1 MKDNIKFFIQYIL
14 KFNFFF
20 SYQLRKI
27 KSYKILTKNELEKI
41 KLEKIKLLLSK
52 SQKSIFYKNLY
63 KTANI
68 DINCINSLEDIKKLP
83 IITKEMIKGKE
94 EELLTINK
102 KLLFKGFTSGS
113 TGSPLTV
120 FYSYLSVLKENAYVW
135 YYRENNGLRF
145 KDPVISLRGNLTKNE
160 LFKFDPFTNTLYL
173 SSYNLNNTNINLY
186 YEKIKKF
193 KPKAFLGYPSSIYL
207 LAQLFKE
214 NSINFNIPLV
224 FTSSET
230 LYENQKDFIEKEFNC
245 KICDWYGNA
254 ERTIALQKEDLFYE
268 EPYLYSINEFESDYV
283 ITTNLINDS
292 FPLIRYKVD
301 DSFILQD
308 SKIKTVLGRND
319 DFIILKDGTKIGRI
333 DHIFKG
339 LHGIKFAQIIQNK
352 INEIDIN
359 IVIDNFE
366 VFNLD
371 VLKKK
376 IKERL
381 GEEIIYTINYISEKE
396 IIYMNSGKFK
406 MVVNNVK

>member
-14 KFNFFF
+14 KFNFLFK
-20 SYQLRKI
+20 YQLNKI
-27 KSYKILTKNELEKI
+27 KSYKKLNSEELEKL
-41 KLEKIKLLLSK
+41 KLKRLKSLLLK
-52 SQKSIFYKNLY
+52 SQKNLFYKNLY
-63 KTANI
+63 KTSNI
-68 DINCINSLEDIKKLP
+68 DINDIKALEDIKKLP

-94 EELLTINK
+94 EELLTTNK
-102 KLLFKGFTSGS
+102 KFLFKGFTSGS

-135 YYRENNGLRF
+135 YYREKHGLKF
-145 KDPVISLRGNLTKNE
+145 KDPIVSLRGNLTKNE
-160 LFKFDPFTNTLYL
+160 LFKFDSFTNTLYL
-173 SSYNLNNTNINLY
+173 SSYNLNNTNIKLY
-186 YEKIKKF
+186 YEKIKEF

-214 NSINFNIPLV
+214 NSINFDISLV

-230 LYENQKDFIEKEFNC
+230 LYENQKDFIEQTFNC
-245 KICDWYGNA
+245 RICDWYGNA
-254 ERTIALQKEDLFYE
+254 ERTIALQKENSFYE
-268 EPYLYSINEFESDYV
+268 EPYLYSINEFENDYV

-301 DSFILQD
+301 DSFVIEN
-308 SKIKTVLGRND
+308 SKIKAVLGRND
-319 DFIILKDGTKIGRI
+319 DFIILKDNTKIGRI

-339 LHGIKFAQIIQNK
+339 LNGIKFAQIIQNK
-352 INEIDIN
+352 INEIEIN
-359 IVIDNFE
+359 MVIDNFE
-366 VFNLD
+366 LFNID
-371 VLKKK
+371 ILKKK

-381 GEEIIYTINYISEKE
+381 GEEIIYTINYISEEE

>member
-14 KFNFFF
+14 KFNFLFK
-20 SYQLRKI
+20 YQLNKI
-27 KSYKILTKNELEKI
+27 KSYKKLNDAELEKL
-41 KLEKIKLLLSK
+41 KLKRLKSLILK
-52 SQKSIFYKNLY
+52 SQKSPFYKNLY
-63 KTANI
+63 KGVNI
-68 DINCINSLEDIKKLP
+68 DINDIKALKDIKKLP

-94 EELLTINK
+94 EELLITNK
-102 KLLFKGFTSGS
+102 KFLFKGFTSGS

-145 KDPVISLRGNLTKNE
+145 KDPIVSLRGNLTKNE
-160 LFKFDPFTNTLYL
+160 LFKFDSFTNTLYL
-173 SSYNLNNTNINLY
+173 SSYNLNNTNIKLY
-186 YEKIKKF
+186 YEKIKEF

-214 NSINFNIPLV
+214 NSINFDIPLV

-230 LYENQKDFIEKEFNC
+230 LYENQKDFIEKTFNC

-254 ERTIALQKEDLFYE
+254 ERTIALQKENSFYE
-268 EPYLYSINEFESDYV
+268 EPYLYSINEFENDYV

-301 DSFILQD
+301 DSFVIEN
-308 SKIKTVLGRND
+308 SKIKAVLGRND
-319 DFIILKDGTKIGRI
+319 DFIILKDNTRIGRI

-339 LHGIKFAQIIQNK
+339 LNGIKFAQIIQNK
-352 INEIDIN
+352 INEIEIN

-366 VFNLD
+366 LFTIDL
-371 VLKKK
+371 LKKK
-376 IKERL
+376 ISERL
-381 GEEIIYTINYISEKE
+381 GDEIIYGINYISEKE

>member
-14 KFNFFF
+14 KFNFLFK
-20 SYQLRKI
+20 YQLNKI
-27 KSYKILTKNELEKI
+27 KSYKKLNSDELEKLKFE
-41 KLEKIKLLLSK
+41 KLKSLLSK
-52 SQKSIFYKNLY
+52 AQKNLFYKNLY
-63 KTANI
+63 KTVNI
-68 DINCINSLEDIKKLP
+68 DLNSMQSIEDIKKLP

-94 EELLTINK
+94 TELLTTSK
-102 KLLFKGFTSGS
+102 KILFKGFTSGS

-135 YYRENNGLRF
+135 YYREINGLRF

-160 LFKFDPFTNTLYL
+160 FFKFDPFTNTLYL
-173 SSYNLNNTNINLY
+173 SSYNLNNMNIKLY
-186 YEKIKKF
+186 YEKIKEF

-214 NSINFNIPLV
+214 NSIDFNIPLV

-283 ITTNLINDS
+283 ITTNLINNS

-308 SKIKTVLGRND
+308 SKIKAVLGRND
-319 DFIILKDGTKIGRI
+319 DFIILEDGTKIGRI

-366 VFNLD
+366 VFNVD

-381 GEEIIYTINYISEKE
+381 GEKIIYTINYISQKE

>member
-14 KFNFFF
+14 KFNILFT
-20 SYQLRKI
+20 YQLNKI
-27 KSYKILTKNELEKI
+27 KSYKKLNSEELENL
-41 KLEKIKLLLSK
+41 KLKRLKSLLLK
-52 SQKSIFYKNLY
+52 SQKNLFYKNLY
-63 KTANI
+63 KTAHI
-68 DINCINSLEDIKKLP
+68 DINSVKSLEDIKKLP

-94 EELLTINK
+94 EELLTTNK
-102 KLLFKGFTSGS
+102 KFLFKGFTSGS

-135 YYRENNGLRF
+135 YYREHNGLRF
-145 KDPVISLRGNLTKNE
+145 KDPIVSLRGNLTKNE
-160 LFKFDPFTNTLYL
+160 LFKFDSFTNTLYL
-173 SSYNLNNTNINLY
+173 SSYNLNNTNIKLY
-186 YEKIKKF
+186 YEKIKEF
-193 KPKAFLGYPSSIYL
+193 KPKGFLGYPSSIYL

-214 NSINFNIPLV
+214 NSINFDIPLV

-230 LYENQKDFIEKEFNC
+230 LYENQKDFIEKTFNC

-254 ERTIALQKEDLFYE
+254 ERTIALQKENSFYE
-268 EPYLYSINEFESDYV
+268 EPYLYSINEFENDYV

-301 DSFILQD
+301 DSFVIEN
-308 SKIKTVLGRND
+308 SKIKAVLGRND
-319 DFIILKDGTKIGRI
+319 DFIILKDNTRIGRI

-339 LHGIKFAQIIQNK
+339 LNGIKFAQIIQNK
-352 INEIDIN
+352 INEIEIN

-366 VFNLD
+366 LFTIDL
-371 VLKKK
+371 LKKK

-381 GEEIIYTINYISEKE
+381 GEEIIYTINYISEEE